1 MAVKCKAAGDSTSRI
16 RVLWVVDMKMAVLVM
31 MVLEVKMAVVAVARK
46 TVTE

>member
-1 MAVKCKAAGDSTSRI
+1 MAVKCKAASDSTSRI

-31 MVLEVKMAVVAVARK
+31 MVLEVKMVVVAVARK